1 MVKVAVQ
8 AVYRHKPACICGIK
22 NGLHWVIRL
31 FILHWMKTHT
41 KKSAFSK
48 KITEKKKDTPKKT
61 STSLFDDDDDVFIKY
76 ARANAQ
82 TRRSWRHFR
91 VCRLPREEDII
102 FSSSSS
108 SRASSVPFISDDFA
122 DETNLTLPHK
132 EREVGTDHHIYD
144 DDATRSREGYN

>member
-1 MVKVAVQ
+1 MFA
-8 AVYRHKPACICGIK
+8 
-22 NGLHWVIRL
+22 
-31 FILHWMKTHT
+31 
-41 KKSAFSK
+41 
-48 KITEKKKDTPKKT
+48 
-61 STSLFDDDDDVFIKY
+61 DDDDDDFKY

-122 DETNLTLPHK
+122 ETKSLTLPHK
-132 EREVGTDHHIYD
+132 KREVKEQIIY
-144 DDATRSREGYN
+144 TTMQREVEKGN